1 MPNFKRQHFKRP
13 RVFVVKSSSHRHL
26 TQGQMW
32 CLFSE
37 RRANVSWECA
47 KEEEEEKKSNP
58 GKAGMEELDS
68 DALSASWGLI
78 LKLLSETALLF
89 LWSRTLKIIN
99 SNSEWMPNCKSTKI
113 SHALFLTSTAT
124 VHLLLFGLT
133 HFILWECV
141 VLFF

>member
-1 MPNFKRQHFKRP
+1 MPNFERQHFKRP

-89 LWSRTLKIIN
+89 LWSRTQIP
-99 SNSEWMPNCKSTKI
+99 SECQIVNQPKSAMLY
-113 SHALFLTSTAT
+113 S
-124 VHLLLFGLT
+124 
-133 HFILWECV
+133 
-141 VLFF
+141 